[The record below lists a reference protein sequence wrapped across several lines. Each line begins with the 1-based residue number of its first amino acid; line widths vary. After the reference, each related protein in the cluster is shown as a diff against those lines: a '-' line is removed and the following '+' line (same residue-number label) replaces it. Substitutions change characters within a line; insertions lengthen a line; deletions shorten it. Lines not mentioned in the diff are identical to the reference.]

1 MKLVV
6 VIIVEISFLINSIHK
21 DFIFYNDVIKLNDLS
36 RLDSSVRY
44 LNLNLES
51 PTSKFEVVWYLRW
64 NFELKSFFVIFFSS
78 TAMKGTFML
87 VYISHSHLHL
97 SFLLSCIS
105 ASFSLKYC
113 CTKDFFIDCFIL
125 LIGYIRCCSFCF
137 AFNFCNIFDNTNFRH
152 STLNQNLM

>member
-51 PTSKFEVVWYLRW
+51 PTSKFEVV
-64 NFELKSFFVIFFSS
+64 
-78 TAMKGTFML
+78 
-87 VYISHSHLHL
+87 
-97 SFLLSCIS
+97 
-105 ASFSLKYC
+105 
-113 CTKDFFIDCFIL
+113 
-125 LIGYIRCCSFCF
+125 
-137 AFNFCNIFDNTNFRH
+137 
-152 STLNQNLM
+152 

>member
-51 PTSKFEVVWYLRW
+51 PTSKFEV
-64 NFELKSFFVIFFSS
+64 FDICD
-78 TAMKGTFML
+78 G
-87 VYISHSHLHL
+87 
-97 SFLLSCIS
+97 
-105 ASFSLKYC
+105 
-113 CTKDFFIDCFIL
+113 IL
-125 LIGYIRCCSFCF
+125 
-137 AFNFCNIFDNTNFRH
+137 N
-152 STLNQNLM
+152 